1 MSTGTDRQD
10 SSISRTDREQKNGH
24 RAAVIWLT
32 GLSGAGKS
40 TIARDVERRL
50 FDRGCR
56 TAVLDGD
63 RLRDGLCSD
72 LGFSPADRTENI
84 RRAGEMAR
92 ILFEQGCIVLCAFVS
107 PYRLDRERVR
117 ARFPEG
123 SFLEVFI
130 KATLETCRR
139 RDPKGLYARAGRGQI
154 PEFTGLSAPYE
165 EPLRP
170 DVTLDTERLT
180 VEDAGMQLVIRLQSA
195 GVIDK

>member
-1 MSTGTDRQD
+1 MMEWN
-10 SSISRTDREQKNGH
+10 ISRADRAHRNGH

-40 TIARDVERRL
+40 TIAREIERQLFERR
-50 FDRGCR
+50 CR
-56 TAVLDGD
+56 TVVLDGD
-63 RLRDGLCSD
+63 QLRDGLCSD

-123 SFLEVFI
+123 SFLEVFVR
-130 KATLETCRR
+130 ATLETCRM
-139 RDPKGLYARAGRGQI
+139 RDPKGLYARAGEGQI
-154 PEFTGLSAPYE
+154 LQFTGVSAPYE

-180 VEDAGMQLVIRLQSA
+180 VEDTGLRLIARLQSA

>member
-1 MSTGTDRQD
+1 MPLNHG
-10 SSISRTDREQKNGH
+10 
-24 RAAVIWLT
+24 AAVIWLT
-32 GLSGAGKS
+32 GLSGAGKT
-40 TIARDVERRL
+40 TIAREVERRL
-50 FDRGCR
+50 LERGCR

-107 PYRLDRERVR
+107 PYRQDRERVR

-123 SFLEVFI
+123 SLLEVFV
-130 KATLETCRR
+130 KATLETCRL
-139 RDPKGLYARAGRGQI
+139 RDPKGLYARAAKGQL
-154 PEFTGLSAPYE
+154 PQFTGISAPYE
-165 EPLRP
+165 EPLCP

-180 VEDAGMQLVIRLQSA
+180 VEDAGLQLISRLQSA
-195 GVIDK
+195 GVIEVTPGYDHHGAT

>member
-1 MSTGTDRQD
+1 MTEQQD
-10 SSISRTDREQKNGH
+10 SSISRADREQKNGH

-50 FDRGCR
+50 FERGSR

-107 PYRLDRERVR
+107 PYRQDRERVR
-117 ARFPEG
+117 ARFLEG
-123 SFLEVFI
+123 SYLEVFV
-130 KATLETCRR
+130 KATLETCRM
-139 RDPKGLYARAGRGQI
+139 RDPKGLYARAGQGQI
-154 PEFTGLSAPYE
+154 TQFTGLSAPYE
-165 EPLRP
+165 EPLDP

-180 VEDAGMQLVIRLQSA
+180 VEETGLLLITRLQSA
-195 GVIDK
+195 GVIGK